1 MEDWLLF
8 GLIEFNKKLLQDLR
22 LIWVI
27 MSLVGDFMIEFMFN
41 EVREHL
47 FVQRTF
53 HVLIDELIRE
63 LIVICVCM
71 CMFNGLGNQALEKD
85 RGKQPETSNK

>member
-8 GLIEFNKKLLQDLR
+8 GLIEFNKKCVQELS

-27 MSLVGDFMIEFMFN
+27 MSLVKELWQDLCSI

-47 FVQRTF
+47 FMQRTF
-53 HVLIDELIRE
+53 HTLIDE

-71 CMFNGLGNQALEKD
+71 CMFDVLRSQALEKD
-85 RGKQPETSNK
+85 RVKQPETSNK